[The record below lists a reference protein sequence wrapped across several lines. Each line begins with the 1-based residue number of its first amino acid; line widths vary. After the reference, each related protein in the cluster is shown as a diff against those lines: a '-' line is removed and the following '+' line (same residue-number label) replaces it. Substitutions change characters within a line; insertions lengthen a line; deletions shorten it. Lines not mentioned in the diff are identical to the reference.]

1 MGDRELSVAR
11 VSTAQSEAA
20 LAPVADAAPGAPGS
34 LLAVAQPGS
43 ALARAPLGSVE
54 HGGHASAARLLV
66 PLPGGADNHRRVHA
80 LVNEYMDFV
89 WRSLRRLGVAEPD
102 CDDGCQRVWVVVAQ
116 KLGAIEDSK
125 VKSYVFSVVVRVA
138 SEMRRNSRRHQHL
151 AFDELEVEP
160 TRSDAE
166 GLVEQRRVRELLD
179 QLLAALSWDLRT
191 VFVMYEIE
199 GMSSPEIAEVL
210 GISRGTVAS
219 RLRLAR
225 EAFQRCLQ
233 RYRARSRSSSELGS
247 PPRTARIVIKDP
259 GGTS

>member
-1 MGDRELSVAR
+1 MGA
-11 VSTAQSEAA
+11 AQGGAA
-20 LAPVADAAPGAPGS
+20 LAPALGGPPCAPNAPSPVASVAAHPGAP
-34 LLAVAQPGS
+34 
-43 ALARAPLGSVE
+43 
-54 HGGHASAARLLV
+54 
-66 PLPGGADNHRRVHA
+66 LPGPAGIDGAEGPSRSPLTHGADNHRRVHQ

-116 KLGAIEDSK
+116 KLGAIDDNK

-138 SEMRRNSRRHQHL
+138 SEMRRNHRRHQHL
-151 AFDELEVEP
+151 AFDELDVEP
-160 TRSDAE
+160 TPPDAE

-179 QLLAALSWDLRT
+179 QLLSGLSWDLRAA
-191 VFVMYEIE
+191 FVMYEIE

-225 EAFQRCLQ
+225 EAFQRSLQ
-233 RYRARSRSSSELGS
+233 RHRARTRSGSELGS
-247 PPRTARIVIKDP
+247 PSLSSALPGTARLVLKDP
-259 GGTS
+259 GGLS